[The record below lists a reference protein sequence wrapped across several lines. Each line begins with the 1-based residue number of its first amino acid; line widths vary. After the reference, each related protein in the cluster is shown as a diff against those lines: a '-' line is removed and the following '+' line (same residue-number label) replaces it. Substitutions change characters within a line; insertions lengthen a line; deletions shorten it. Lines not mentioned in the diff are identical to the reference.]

1 MIGASKILTVSYG
14 TFSCTLEGFDDP
26 FNTMKAIAEY
36 FRDLAAEDRYFGAEP
51 PTPDAA
57 MLHKIAEREIQ
68 RRVEA
73 KIQENGVI
81 LRAGE
86 ASAPQQH
93 VPAQIAAPTPL
104 DTPLPPRT
112 EPVAVEPVAVVAPA
126 PVAPAPR
133 ITMPAAAATQR
144 PAPIP
149 ATPSAAAQESVAEK
163 LMRIRSAVA
172 QAAAPYGE
180 EEDVAPQAAADR
192 LPEDLAPEPTA
203 RDLSVEDILPE
214 ELAAETDAPVTVSA
228 QQPVEV
234 AAAIFPET
242 IAEVEED
249 TTFTAPAADFGG
261 ELAEEALEPV
271 AEAALTP
278 ESGLDEDALIAGLA
292 LIDTAPQIEMPPE
305 AMPAP
310 ADLAEDEALND
321 LLAALAD
328 DTPAHQA
335 AEYPEPQVDL
345 LPDLDL
351 EPEAHP
357 VAEAAGAW
365 NEADPLDDA
374 LMADLLADV
383 APATDAAP
391 EAATP
396 ESDAPVMPDSE
407 SRVERARAR
416 VIRIRRAP
424 TAPAELAELAE
435 TVPDA
440 EPVLSPEAEADLA
453 RELAEL
459 EAEHASTPAV
469 TTPAPDL
476 IAEAAADIEQ
486 PDPARPIRP
495 ARPVRRLRVAR
506 AETPVAPTQIEPRL
520 PETLPGTRA
529 ATDPRTPQLEGARTE
544 EAMTRLIAETNS
556 QMAGPDN
563 RRRLSAIAHLKA
575 AVAAT
580 VAERR
585 VGGSPAKSEDSRVEP
600 YREDLSRIV
609 RPSAT
614 PQAQRPAPLVL
625 VSELRVD
632 RDPAPRAPETV
643 QPVRPRRVTGG
654 SAALAAQSFDEDE
667 DEDDDEVSIFTD
679 AKGFA
684 EFAERIGAEGFPA
697 LLEAAAAYAA
707 CVEGRPHF
715 SRPQLMRQVSEQAE
729 EEGITR
735 EDGLRY
741 FGTLLREG
749 RIVKVRRGQYALAET
764 SHVLAKARKLVG

>member
-86 ASAPQQH
+86 AAAPQPH

-104 DTPLPPRT
+104 DAPLAPRA
-112 EPVAVEPVAVVAPA
+112 EPVAVAA

-133 ITMPAAAATQR
+133 ITMPAAETAPR

-149 ATPSAAAQESVAEK
+149 VAPAVAPQESVAEK

-172 QAAAPYGE
+172 QTAAPYGE
-180 EEDVAPQAAADR
+180 EEESTPQAAADQ
-192 LPEDLAPEPTA
+192 LPEDFAPEPTA

-214 ELAAETDAPVTVSA
+214 DLAPEAEGPVDAVAP
-228 QQPVEV
+228 QQ
-234 AAAIFPET
+234 AAAPE
-242 IAEVEED
+242 
-249 TTFTAPAADFGG
+249 ADFGG
-261 ELAEEALEPV
+261 EQMEETPEPAPQSAPALEV
-271 AEAALTP
+271 T
-278 ESGLDEDALIAGLA
+278 LDEDALIAGLA
-292 LIDTAPQIEMPPE
+292 LIDTAPQAESLS
-305 AMPAP
+305 AP
-310 ADLAEDEALND
+310 AGLPQAELADDAALSG
-321 LLAALAD
+321 LLAALAEDTPAPQAESAPELQAEPEPAPRPEFLAELAAEAEEAAIWGEADQLEDDLTAELLSPDALVD
-328 DTPAHQA
+328 DTPAA
-335 AEYPEPQVDL
+335 KV
-345 LPDLDL
+345 
-351 EPEAHP
+351 
-357 VAEAAGAW
+357 
-365 NEADPLDDA
+365 
-374 LMADLLADV
+374 
-383 APATDAAP
+383 AP
-391 EAATP
+391 EAEALT
-396 ESDAPVMPDSE
+396 APDPDNE

-424 TAPAELAELAE
+424 VAPAELAELAE
-435 TVPDA
+435 TVSDA

-459 EAEHASTPAV
+459 EAEHAGAPMDAPV
-469 TTPAPDL
+469 PDL
-476 IAEAAADIEQ
+476 TADIQQ
-486 PDPARPIRP
+486 PNSGHPDLAHSVRP

-506 AETPVAPTQIEPRL
+506 SEPAASPTIAPTPVEQRL
-520 PETLPGTRA
+520 PEILPSARP
-529 ATDPRTPQLEGARTE
+529 ATDPRAPQLEGARAE

-585 VGGSPAKSEDSRVEP
+585 AGGTPVKSEESRVEP

-614 PQAQRPAPLVL
+614 QQPQRPAPLVL

-643 QPVRPRRVTGG
+643 QPVRPRRISGG
-654 SAALAAQSFDEDE
+654 SAALAAQQFDDEEDE
-667 DEDDDEVSIFTD
+667 DEDEVSIFTD

-684 EFAERIGAEGFPA
+684 EFAERIGVEGFPA

-715 SRPQLMRQVSEQAE
+715 SRPQLMRQVSEQAD
-729 EEGITR
+729 EEGVTR

-764 SHVLAKARKLVG
+764 SHVLAKARKLMS